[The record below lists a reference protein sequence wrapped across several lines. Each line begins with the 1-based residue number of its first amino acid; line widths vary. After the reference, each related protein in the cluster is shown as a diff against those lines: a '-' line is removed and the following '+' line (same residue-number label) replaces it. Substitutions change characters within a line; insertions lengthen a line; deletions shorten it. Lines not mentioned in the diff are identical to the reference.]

1 MNINKYLSIIFLI
14 IIFIFS
20 QNIKAENHTEL
31 TTLED
36 DLPAI
41 DPFSSANTGGNN
53 IISDNSLDEENKNIL
68 NNLRLVATIL
78 SENKKIAVFAMANGA
93 TMKFSE
99 NEAIAEQTTLTRIY
113 EDWIFIENNEDEYQ
127 VFMNNQ
133 IIPVE

>member
-36 DLPAI
+36 DLPAT

-99 NEAIAEQTTLTRIY
+99 NETIAEQTTLTRIY